1 MKTGAIGFS
10 MTSSPN
16 APSPPS
22 QTFTSHRLGDISSFY
37 EVTKS
42 GDFRDTSEKETR
54 EITHDGTERRVADV
68 TQASYAANTSRP
80 HV

>member
-1 MKTGAIGFS
+1 MGVCLGRGAR
-10 MTSSPN
+10 P
-16 APSPPS
+16 
-22 QTFTSHRLGDISSFY
+22 LGGLSY